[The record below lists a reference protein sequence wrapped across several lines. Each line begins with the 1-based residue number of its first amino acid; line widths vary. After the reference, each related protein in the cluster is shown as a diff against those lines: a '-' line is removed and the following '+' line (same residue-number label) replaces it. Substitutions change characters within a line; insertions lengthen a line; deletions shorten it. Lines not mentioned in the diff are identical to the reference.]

1 MIGAG
6 GVLQSVQELAPA
18 KLADPLLHMSQTVAP
33 FSPEKYPALHCKH
46 TPDVDAPGGLGT
58 ALVAAAVLEGVLLL
72 TRRLSLSLPQ

>member
-6 GVLQSVQELAPA
+6 GVLHSAQEMAPA

-46 TPDVDAPGGLGT
+46 TPDVDAESVAEYVPLLH
-58 ALVAAAVLEGVLLL
+58 LVGCEDSD
-72 TRRLSLSLPQ
+72 RQ